1 MLEWRFSERE
11 FSGGSLGSISI
22 IFHLTGKQ
30 QIKAFFVISSQPYEL
45 ELYRISP
52 PKYCSPVHQNDDEV
66 WTLSMRAKTINDQFF
81 KFRITDVS
89 MKKFQRWRRT
99 VNYSP
104 LCRVFIYTTAQI
116 VNLNSFLYF
125 IATICQ
131 ILTIWKFFLN

>member
-45 ELYRISP
+45 KLYRISP

-99 VNYSP
+99 IKSTMSGVYLNNGTNSKFK
-104 LCRVFIYTTAQI
+104 FIFI
-116 VNLNSFLYF
+116 LHSNNLSDFDNLEF
-125 IATICQ
+125 
-131 ILTIWKFFLN
+131 FFLN

>member
-99 VNYSP
+99 IKSTMSGVYLNNGTNSKFK
-104 LCRVFIYTTAQI
+104 FIFI
-116 VNLNSFLYF
+116 LHSNNLSDFDNLE
-125 IATICQ
+125 I
-131 ILTIWKFFLN
+131 FFN

>member
-99 VNYSP
+99 IKSTMSGVYLNNGTNSKFK
-104 LCRVFIYTTAQI
+104 FIFI
-116 VNLNSFLYF
+116 LHSNNLSDFDNLEF
-125 IATICQ
+125 
-131 ILTIWKFFLN
+131 FFLN

>member
-1 MLEWRFSERE
+1 MFNFTTQWIEFSIERYSSPYIHKNYKSCVLEWRFSERE

-104 LCRVFIYTTAQI
+104 LCRVFI
-116 VNLNSFLYF
+116 
-125 IATICQ
+125 
-131 ILTIWKFFLN
+131 